1 MLRHI
6 FIKNYALINQLSL
19 NFDSGFTTIT
29 GETGA
34 GKSILLGALGLLLG
48 NRADSSIAKNQEEK
62 TIVEAHFINTSKKV
76 ETILKE
82 NELDLDEELCIR
94 REITKNGKSR
104 AFVNDTPVSL
114 QLLKEL
120 SEHLVDI
127 HAQHASLALNSD
139 AFQLQ
144 IIDSYAGIKQDVIR
158 FSASHKQLRLLQKK
172 LSELKEEQ
180 AFLKKESDYIKF
192 QINELQEAQI
202 QQDENLTLENELN
215 ELEHAEEIKARLFS
229 ASQILSE
236 NEVSVIPNIQSVLNQ
251 LKSIKSY
258 SKTIEGLHKRLEE
271 VFIELKDI
279 SFELETTNEALEFNP
294 QRLEEVQNR
303 LSAINSLLFKH
314 QVNDVGQ
321 LLEILSTL
329 EEKQN
334 NETSIEFEIEKREK
348 EIQLL
353 YNELLKE
360 ASFISEKRKKDSAA
374 LCSNLQ
380 HILKDLG
387 LEKAVFQLKIESQ
400 NELNQWG
407 CDVCTFLFSANPGV
421 EPQILTKIASGGELS
436 RCMLALKYMLS
447 KSTQLPSI
455 IFDEIDTGVS
465 GKVADKLGKLLRE
478 MSSHMQV
485 FAITHLPQ
493 VAGYGH
499 AHFKVV
505 KQQSEKETISN
516 VVNLN
521 QDDRILELAHMLSGE
536 KISDAALMNAK
547 ELLQNQ

>member
-6 FIKNYALINQLSL
+6 FIKNYALINQLDL
-19 NFDSGFTTIT
+19 NFDTGFTAIT

-48 NRADSSIAKNQEEK
+48 NRADNAVAKNQNEK
-62 TIVEAHFINTSKKV
+62 TIVEAHFINTSSIV
-76 ETILKE
+76 ESILKT
-82 NELDLDEELCIR
+82 NELDQEEELCIR
-94 REITKNGKSR
+94 REISVNGKSR
-104 AFVNDTPVSL
+104 AFVNDTPVTL

-144 IIDSYAGIKQDVIR
+144 IIDSYAGIKQDVAR
-158 FSASHKQLRLLQKK
+158 FSTLYKLWRSQQKK
-172 LSELKEEQ
+172 LNTLKEKQ
-180 AFLKKESDYIKF
+180 ALLKKESDFISF
-192 QINELQEAQI
+192 QINELREAQL
-202 QQDENLTLENELN
+202 QKDENTELENEVN
-215 ELEHAEEIKARLFS
+215 ELEHAEEIKARLYT

-236 NEVSVIPNIQSVLNQ
+236 NEMSVIPNIQNALNQ
-251 LKSIKSY
+251 LKSIQSF
-258 SKTIEGLHKRLEE
+258 SKTIDGLYQRLNE
-271 VFIELKDI
+271 VYIELKDI
-279 SFELETTNEALEFNP
+279 SFEIESTNENLEFNP

-303 LSAINSLLFKH
+303 LSTINALFFKH
-314 QVNDVGQ
+314 QVNDVSA
-321 LLEILSTL
+321 LLEILNTL
-329 EEKQN
+329 EEKQF
-334 NETSIEFEIEKREK
+334 NENTIESEIEKLE
-348 EIQLL
+348 EDIQIQHRQ
-353 YNELLKE
+353 LLKE
-360 ASFISEKRKKDSAA
+360 ASIISEKRKKNSIA
-374 LCSNLQ
+374 LCTNLQ
-380 HILKDLG
+380 NILKDLG
-387 LEKAVFQLKIESQ
+387 LEKAVFQLNIESQ

-407 CDVCTFLFSANPGV
+407 NDVCTFLFSANPGV
-421 EPQILTKIASGGELS
+421 EPQTLTKIASGGELS
-436 RCMLALKYMLS
+436 RCMLALKYVLS

-505 KQQSEKETISN
+505 KQQLENETTSN
-516 VVNLN
+516 VVKLN
-521 QDDRILELAHMLSGE
+521 QDERILELAHMLSGE
-536 KISDAALMNAK
+536 KISDAALLNAK
-547 ELLQNQ
+547 ELIHL